1 MMLKRLAMTKGSG
14 GRGRSYF
21 RDATRSRAHCAR
33 AAHIRHRRR
42 RFGLS
47 HAERTSMFTMPDAN
61 QLSELAAFLKLQLTK
76 SEAELYLPVIYDA
89 MRDLDKFVQ

>member
-1 MMLKRLAMTKGSG
+1 
-14 GRGRSYF
+14 
-21 RDATRSRAHCAR
+21 
-33 AAHIRHRRR
+33 
-42 RFGLS
+42 
-47 HAERTSMFTMPDAN
+47 MFTMPDAN